1 MNSVLVVVCAR
12 MTSTSSCEHETGA
25 QSLTVRACTPLSAPL
40 FERMPPSPACL
51 RPASALV
58 LQWCPL
64 GLPLGL
70 PSASRFS
77 GSLDFS
83 CSLPLRLL
91 FLLFCHSCAKLF
103 FVLVHHGLRC
113 CVFVGVAHDSGK
125 HARTCFCSW
134 CAALWRTCIK
144 CLVQH
149 FLHIHA
155 LCVSCRS
162 MENFT
167 K

>member
-1 MNSVLVVVCAR
+1 MRCILRALRCAR
-12 MTSTSSCEHETGA
+12 AAFCARCVLRALRSARAAFCARCVLRARRSARAAFCACGVLRARRSARAARMPHAHCA
-25 QSLTVRACTPLSAPL
+25 LRAPRACPKVSY
-40 FERMPPSPACL
+40 PSPL
-51 RPASALV
+51 R
-58 LQWCPL
+58 
-64 GLPLGL
+64 
-70 PSASRFS
+70 F
-77 GSLDFS
+77 
-83 CSLPLRLL
+83 L

-134 CAALWRTCIK
+134 CAAVWRTCIK

-162 MENFT
+162 MGNFT

>member
-1 MNSVLVVVCAR
+1 MKRSMNIHMCKDALHSVRAALCAR
-12 MTSTSSCEHETGA
+12 CVLCALRSARAAFCAFCVLRALRSARAAFCARGA
-25 QSLTVRACTPLSAPL
+25 HAPRTLRLARTACVPLKVSYP
-40 FERMPPSPACL
+40 
-51 RPASALV
+51 
-58 LQWCPL
+58 
-64 GLPLGL
+64 
-70 PSASRFS
+70 
-77 GSLDFS
+77 
-83 CSLPLRLL
+83 LPLRFL

-113 CVFVGVAHDSGK
+113 CVFVGVAHNSGK

-134 CAALWRTCIK
+134 CAAVRRTCIK

-149 FLHIHA
+149 FLHTRA